1 MATTPA
7 FTPTEARTRETFLA
21 LMWAFSYP
29 GRVQSLPADNPFALI
44 AEALLDLETSYYTP
58 DAALA
63 ASLIPTGA
71 RNEPLER
78 AEYIFVPSI
87 ASTDLESLRRASI
100 GTMAYPDQA
109 ATLII
114 GCELNSNSGARLHLS
129 GPGIKNTLIIT
140 VDALPVAFWDL
151 RERTR
156 RYPLGWDIFLV
167 SGRNVIGI
175 PRSTHIERT
184 G

>member
-29 GRVQSLPADNPFALI
+29 GRVQTLPAADPFALI

-63 ASLIPTGA
+63 VRLLPTGA
-71 RNEPLER
+71 RSEPLER
-78 AEYIFVPSI
+78 AEYIFVPLL
-87 ASTDLESLRRASI
+87 ANADLESLRNASS

-114 GCELNSNSGARLHLS
+114 GCVLNTNLGARLHLS
-129 GPGIKNTLIIT
+129 GPGIKDAMQIS
-140 VDALPVAFWDL
+140 VDALPVAFWEL

-167 SGRNVIGI
+167 SGSNIIGI